1 MPIPID
7 KAPDRI
13 PPEGG
18 SEVRKNEGVLGGVT
32 ASDSRP
38 LGAPL
43 STGQPD
49 PTSNGQGNSD
59 LSRNLP
65 GSFRSAEVRD
75 EYEQGTKKV
84 NLGRRDLLPYHLRTF
99 FHQIVDLPHA
109 LIVFFGPVPRYSL
122 ETVKDRVCEMWQT
135 TPNQLQDMVNK
146 ELLGTLIAIHD
157 RRSRNNKAF
166 ISDLLRTYASKL
178 KDSESIQMLRA
189 EVTIHKNKVFLTCF
203 ITDPPGIHKGDGRPR
218 SEKETKSFFATVFA
232 FAEYL
237 RSSGSDYATLS
248 VHCGGGGAAE
258 LFEPI
263 GYWFNQRIS
272 YQAGLRDER
281 MKIVLKDPRQS

>member
-1 MPIPID
+1 MQ
-7 KAPDRI
+7 K
-13 PPEGG
+13 
-18 SEVRKNEGVLGGVT
+18 KQ
-32 ASDSRP
+32 DS
-38 LGAPL
+38 
-43 STGQPD
+43 Q
-49 PTSNGQGNSD
+49 
-59 LSRNLP
+59 
-65 GSFRSAEVRD
+65 
-75 EYEQGTKKV
+75 KV
-84 NLGRRDLLPYHLRTF
+84 PLGRRDYLPHHLRNF

-109 LIVFFGPVPRYSL
+109 FIVCFGPVPRYSL

-166 ISDLLRTYASKL
+166 ITNLLRTYASKL
-178 KDSESIQMLRA
+178 KDSDSIQMLRA

-203 ITDPPGIHKGDGRPR
+203 ITDPPGISKRDGRPR

-248 VHCGGGGAAE
+248 VRCKGGGAAE
-258 LFEPI
+258 LMDRI
-263 GYWFNQRIS
+263 GSWFNERIS
-272 YQAGLRDER
+272 YQAGLRDWR
-281 MKIVLKDPRQS
+281 MRIVLNK